1 MKKYIIILIVLLLIN
16 FDLMAQCSMCKA
28 VVEANIESGST
39 HGLGLNQGI
48 LYLMAMPYI
57 AVTVLEYFI
66 FYKKETKQLFNYNIK
81 LVQLILIYNRRRV
94 NHNVPT

>member
-1 MKKYIIILIVLLLIN
+1 MKKYIIVLIVLLLIN

-57 AVTVLEYFI
+57 AVTVFGI
-66 FYKKETKQLFNYNIK
+66 FYFLQKRNKTTI
-81 LVQLILIYNRRRV
+81 
-94 NHNVPT
+94 